1 MKEPRLSQVIKDG
14 VVQVHSVSVL
24 YCLSLYCVCVLICV
38 LYCSSLMPRL
48 FSSKGAGHETNVMCY
63 V

>member
-24 YCLSLYCVCVLICV
+24 YCLSLLCVCVCV
-38 LYCSSLMPRL
+38 
-48 FSSKGAGHETNVMCY
+48 F
-63 V
+63 